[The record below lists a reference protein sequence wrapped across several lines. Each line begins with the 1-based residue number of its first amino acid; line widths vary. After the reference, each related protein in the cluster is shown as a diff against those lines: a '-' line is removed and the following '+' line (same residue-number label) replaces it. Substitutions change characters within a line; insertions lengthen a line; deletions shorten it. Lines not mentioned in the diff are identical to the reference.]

1 MPNDQSFLGAGWRFP
16 PAFTQGGAEVELVS
30 GAEDIE
36 QSLQILLS
44 TRPGERVMQPD
55 FGCDLNHVM
64 FEEIDQGLLNRLN
77 RLISDAILYHEP
89 RITLDRLDVSES
101 EQEPGLLLISLDYT
115 IRSTNSRY
123 NMVYPFYIN
132 EAASP

>member
-1 MPNDQSFLGAGWRFP
+1 MPSDPSFLGAGWSFP
-16 PAFTQGGAEVELVS
+16 PAFTRGGAEVELVS
-30 GAEDIE
+30 GAADIQ
-36 QSLQILLS
+36 QSLEILFS
-44 TRPGERVMQPD
+44 TRLGERVMQPD
-55 FGCDLNHVM
+55 FGCDLQYVM
-64 FEEIDQGLLNRLN
+64 FEEIDQGLLNTLN

-101 EQEPGLLLISLDYT
+101 EREPGLLLISLDYT

-132 EAASP
+132 EATAP